1 MERMSVRVSGGREN
15 LEGHT
20 VINEFVKV
28 ISSHASGQ
36 KSAKRELE
44 NVLESGNVSNLDN
57 WRIGIGLTFWTCASV
72 CLTKACARASVLV
85 FAMAI

>member
-1 MERMSVRVSGGREN
+1 MSVRVSGSGEK

-28 ISSHASGQ
+28 VSSHASGQ
-36 KSAKRELE
+36 KGTKRELE

-72 CLTKACARASVLV
+72 CLTKACARGSALA
-85 FAMAI
+85 FAMVI